1 MSRPKQILVVDDE
14 EQNLRLLKAF
24 LEALGHE
31 AETAGSGFDARRK
44 LNSGFDLVLLDIVMP
59 GIDGLEVV
67 RRIRDDPEVYDIPI
81 IMVTVLG
88 DRETRLAAVEA
99 GANDFIVK
107 PIDKLEL
114 RIRVES
120 LLKMKEAQ
128 DEIKRHRA
136 ELEETVEKRTAALL
150 ESEKRFRTLVET
162 ASDAIFIKDN
172 ELRYTDVN
180 TVMVSF
186 LDMQL
191 SDIIG
196 KTDKDVFGNDIAV
209 QTRDVESRVLEGQT
223 IETQESLI
231 YKSQPIS
238 VDCIRFP
245 LRGSSNEIMGVCGIV
260 REMVYRP
267 QMTSDALSPG
277 DDYLSPAMRST
288 LSRALI
294 AAKTNSIILLT
305 GESGS
310 GKDHLARYIHEHS
323 SRCHGPLYAVNCAAI
338 PSELAESELFGHEAG
353 AFTGAVR
360 RKRGLMEL
368 AEGGTLLLNEIGE
381 LSNVLQGKLLTFL
394 DTFSFTRVGGE
405 KKVTVNIRLLAATSK
420 DLRSEVSEARFRKD
434 LYYRLDVFPI
444 HVPTLRERNEDIP
457 VLVKEILSRLSASMV
472 LRETPSVSF
481 DALRLL
487 CLYSW
492 PGNVRELINVLERS
506 LILCRGE
513 TIGVQ
518 HLVGMGE
525 TEKADSLVDPSK
537 PLNRSL
543 HDILGETER
552 TLIEEALR
560 RSGGNKAEA
569 ARCLGISPFALARHM
584 TKLEIIW
591 R

>member
-1 MSRPKQILVVDDE
+1 MSKPKRILVVDDE

-31 AETAGSGFDARRK
+31 AETAGSGFDALRK

-67 RRIRDDPEVYDIPI
+67 RRIRDDPEVSEIPI

-150 ESEKRFRTLVET
+150 QSEKRFRTLVET
-162 ASDAIFIKDN
+162 ARDGIFIKDN

-310 GKDHLARYIHEHS
+310 GKDHLARYIHDHS
-323 SRCHGPLYAVNCAAI
+323 SRCHGPLYSVNCAAI

-381 LSNVLQGKLLTFL
+381 LSHVLQGKLLTFL

-420 DLRSEVSEARFRKD
+420 DLRSEVTEARFRKD

-525 TEKADSLVDPSK
+525 TEKADSLVDPCK

-569 ARCLGISPFALARHM
+569 ARYLRISPFALARHM
-584 TKLEIIW
+584 TKLKIIW

>member
-31 AETAGSGFDARRK
+31 AETAGSGFDALRK

>member
-31 AETAGSGFDARRK
+31 AETAGSGFDALRK

-67 RRIRDDPEVYDIPI
+67 RRIRDDPKICDIPI

-310 GKDHLARYIHEHS
+310 GKDHLARYIHDHS
-323 SRCHGPLYAVNCAAI
+323 SRCRGPLYAVNCAAI